1 MCFSLEQEIFAL
13 KMQKNLK
20 KDSYLRSPSILT
32 ILEIKEII
40 NRINYL
46 QHQIQKNNIISQTP

>member
-1 MCFSLEQEIFAL
+1 MCFELEQEIFSL

-20 KDSYLRSPSILT
+20 KDSYLRFPSILT

-46 QHQIQKNNIISQTP
+46 KHQIQKNHIISQTP

>member
-1 MCFSLEQEIFAL
+1 MYFSLEQEIFSL
-13 KMQKNLK
+13 EMQKNLK
-20 KDSYLRSPSILT
+20 KDSYLRSPSIVT

-46 QHQIQKNNIISQTP
+46 KYQIQKNHIISQTP

>member
-1 MCFSLEQEIFAL
+1 MYFDLEQEIFAL
-13 KMQKNLK
+13 EMQKNLK
-20 KDSYLRSPSILT
+20 KDIFLQYPSIIT

-46 QHQIQKNNIISQTP
+46 RHQKQKNSITSQIP

>member
-1 MCFSLEQEIFAL
+1 MYLEQEIFAL
-13 KMQKNLK
+13 EMQKNLK
-20 KDSYLRSPSILT
+20 KDFFLRYPSIIT

-46 QHQIQKNNIISQTP
+46 RHQIQKNSIISQIP